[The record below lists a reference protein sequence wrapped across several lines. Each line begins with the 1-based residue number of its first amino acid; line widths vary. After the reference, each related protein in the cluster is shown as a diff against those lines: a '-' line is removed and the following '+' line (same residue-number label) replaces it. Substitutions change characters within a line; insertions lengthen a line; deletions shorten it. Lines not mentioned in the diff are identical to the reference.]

1 MMLRYHK
8 SLLCHN
14 SSGTEDGPRMHV
26 LDTLSLCTRK
36 APELLR
42 SVNICYH
49 TVQEDTAGRASH
61 IKETSSPAL
70 ATAQVQ
76 ESTEHQSAE
85 LPQEQ
90 GHR

>member
-8 SLLCHN
+8 SLLCYN

-49 TVQEDTAGRASH
+49 TVQEDTAG
-61 IKETSSPAL
+61 
-70 ATAQVQ
+70 
-76 ESTEHQSAE
+76 
-85 LPQEQ
+85 
-90 GHR
+90 